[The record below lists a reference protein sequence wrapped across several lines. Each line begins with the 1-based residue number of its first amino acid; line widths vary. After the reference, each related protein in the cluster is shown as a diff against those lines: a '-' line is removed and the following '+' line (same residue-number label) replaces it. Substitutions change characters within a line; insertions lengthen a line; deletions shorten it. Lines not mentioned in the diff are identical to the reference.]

1 MYLKREVAII
11 QTVNRNS
18 VIEIAR
24 GFTVNGDDWELPEI
38 APLVQLARGDQ
49 WLDRFGLLQHLCRK
63 LVRQVEF
70 ADYDFYVHPKII
82 RITENFDHAAAW
94 ILRRG
99 GPVSDFDVHDHVLEI
114 VPGGPLGGLFAQNS
128 MRATFF
134 SIAVRIAALLFRT
147 SSQFPFLSS
156 QIGN

>member
-1 MYLKREVAII
+1 MYLKLEVAII

-82 RITENFDHAAAW
+82 RITATFDRAAARSA
-94 ILRRG
+94 RRR
-99 GPVSDFDVHDHVLEI
+99 GPVSDFDVHNYVLEI
-114 VPGGPLGGLFAQNS
+114 IPDRPLGCLYA
-128 MRATFF
+128 
-134 SIAVRIAALLFRT
+134 
-147 SSQFPFLSS
+147 
-156 QIGN
+156 